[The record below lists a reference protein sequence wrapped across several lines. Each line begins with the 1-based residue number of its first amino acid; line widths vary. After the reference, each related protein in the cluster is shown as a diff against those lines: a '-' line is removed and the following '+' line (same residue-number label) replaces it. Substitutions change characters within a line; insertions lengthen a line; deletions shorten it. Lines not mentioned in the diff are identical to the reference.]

1 MASTHKNQVIAHRHA
16 QDITES
22 SVFAN
27 GYTND
32 PFWAK
37 HRHLPNVLKT
47 CKKLALL
54 MSNAAS
60 AQD

>member
-1 MASTHKNQVIAHRHA
+1 MTSTHKYQVIAHRHA
-16 QDITES
+16 RDITEGS
-22 SVFAN
+22 IFAN

-37 HRHLPNVLKT
+37 HRHLPSVLKT
-47 CKKLALL
+47 CKQLAVLI
-54 MSNAAS
+54 SNAAS